1 MTANHFEVA
10 NCTAS
15 EVIFEVCSAICSVL
29 GPSYFHLPCDQKE
42 MKMKVA
48 EFEAKFGMVQA
59 FGAIDGTH
67 IPIMAPPTNSQDYY
81 NYKSFHPLNVKAVC
95 DYRDLFL
102 DVECRWSRSV
112 HDAKMFANSGI
123 NRKLQNSQLPKAY
136 QSIFAW
142 HESSS
147 KLHY

>member
-67 IPIMAPPTNSQDYY
+67 IPIMAQSTTKKTITTKN
-81 NYKSFHPLNVKAVC
+81 
-95 DYRDLFL
+95 LFTHL
-102 DVECRWSRSV
+102 
-112 HDAKMFANSGI
+112 MF
-123 NRKLQNSQLPKAY
+123 QLFVITVVY
-136 QSIFAW
+136 FWI
-142 HESSS
+142 
-147 KLHY
+147 